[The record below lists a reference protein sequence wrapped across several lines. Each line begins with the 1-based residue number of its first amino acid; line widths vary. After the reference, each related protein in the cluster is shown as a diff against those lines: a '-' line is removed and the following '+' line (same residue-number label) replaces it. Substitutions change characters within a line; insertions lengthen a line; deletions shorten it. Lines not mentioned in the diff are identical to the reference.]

1 MNEAAQMELRLGPLR
16 ADMEVMPGTVGPN
29 EIHLMFTKGRPDEVT
44 VIAELKSKGIGPLRY
59 TARPGMEPGTYVV
72 KRANLSPAGDW
83 ELAVEAGRG
92 KWDLFTE
99 KVRITIEKEY

>member
-1 MNEAAQMELRLGPLR
+1 MELRLGPLR

-92 KWDLFTE
+92 KFDLFTD
-99 KVRITIEKEY
+99 KVQIPIKKEF